1 MRTITGI
8 TPSPR
13 KPGRFVLDVDG
24 AEVATLSI
32 EAIERLRLGS
42 GVPFDDRLAL
52 EVEREAGILDTY
64 DRALNMLAARGRAS
78 ADLRRVLI
86 RKGEPADRVTIA
98 IERLERAGFIDDAS
112 YARQFTRSKGVGG
125 GLSKRRVQQELAKRG
140 VARDVSDEAIE
151 TVFVEEGVD
160 EEASIERVAR
170 KKLRSLSSVDDA
182 TRKRRLYSFLTR
194 RGYDS
199 DAIGR
204 VLRILLESRESS

>member
-1 MRTITGI
+1 M
-8 TPSPR
+8 
-13 KPGRFVLDVDG
+13 LDVDG
-24 AEVATLSI
+24 AEIATLSI

-78 ADLRRVLI
+78 ADLRRILI
-86 RKGEPADRVTIA
+86 RKGEPVDRVAMA
-98 IERLERAGFIDDAS
+98 IERLERAGFVDDAS
-112 YARQFTRSKGVGG
+112 FARQFTRSKAVGA
-125 GLSKRRVQQELAKRG
+125 GLSRRRVQQELAKRG

-182 TRKRRLYSFLTR
+182 TRKRRLYSFLAR